1 MSASKEALDMTN
13 DTNNVEGSL
22 HALRVITDVHMKNEE
37 YDLAFKAVG
46 KTLAIEKELG
56 DRQGEVCSMAM
67 MAQTQTLQVMQKE
80 TAGTGTEKQ
89 FKDGMEKASKM
100 AKDALA
106 AAKKFG

>member
-1 MSASKEALDMTN
+1 MAN

-80 TAGTGTEKQ
+80 TAGGTEKQ
-89 FKDGMEKASKM
+89 FKDGMEKAMKM
-100 AKDALA
+100 AKDAHN
-106 AAKKFG
+106 AAKKFADPLYTGS